1 MEITR
6 GILPLIP
13 SWRRSL
19 SYRNQ
24 SIDRYIRH
32 ERDKFEDILKNNN
45 KGINGEKV
53 LHTETWQ

>member
-6 GILPLIP
+6 GILPLTP

-19 SYRNQ
+19 SYSNQ

>member
-6 GILPLIP
+6 GILPLTP

-19 SYRNQ
+19 SYINQ